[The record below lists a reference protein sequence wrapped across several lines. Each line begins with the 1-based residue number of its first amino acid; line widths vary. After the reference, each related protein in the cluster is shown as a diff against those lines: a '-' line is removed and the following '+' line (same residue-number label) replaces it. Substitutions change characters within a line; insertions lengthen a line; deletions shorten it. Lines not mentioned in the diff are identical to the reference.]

1 MLSLNVHVRQVLGEW
16 QVTAIL
22 VESFG
27 ESLEPEVATDA
38 YTMPLTEREWD
49 SDALTSTLSALARWS
64 GRAMDLAERK
74 H

>member
-16 QVTAIL
+16 QVSAIL

-27 ESLEPEVATDA
+27 EGLSPEVSTDS

-49 SDALTSTLSALARWS
+49 SDALTATLSALARWS
-64 GRAMDLAERK
+64 GRAIAEVSAID
-74 H
+74 